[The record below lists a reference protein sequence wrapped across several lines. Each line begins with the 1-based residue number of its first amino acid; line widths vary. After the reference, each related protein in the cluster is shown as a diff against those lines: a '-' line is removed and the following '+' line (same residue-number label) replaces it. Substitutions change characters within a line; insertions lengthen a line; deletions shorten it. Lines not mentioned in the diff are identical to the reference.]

1 VRHTVFQILYSLA
14 VGGAERLVVNLC
26 LHLNRE
32 RYQPVCISL
41 REPQNSH
48 YERMLQKS
56 GVPLYFLYKSEGRAD
71 WRVYKQLDTLLR
83 QYHPT
88 VVHTHILGLN
98 YAYPLM
104 IKHRTPVRV
113 HTFHSLAQREIG
125 VRMGKLVRVLA
136 FRYRIGGVVPVA
148 IADEVARTVE
158 QVYGYKNP
166 AAIPNG
172 IPTDEYAPN
181 PQHRVQ
187 FRTIHGVAPE
197 AIVIVHVGR
206 FVKLKN
212 HAMLLRAFAQ
222 LKSQQ
227 PLYLWLVGDGELR
240 SPMNH
245 LAQELG
251 IAERVRFW
259 GVRSDV
265 ADILRAADI
274 FTLPSQ
280 YEGNPMS
287 VMEAMAAGLPVVASR
302 VGGIPELVED
312 EQMGMLIPVDSEP
325 CLVQAFQALISN
337 APLRQQMGQAALQR
351 ARERF
356 DIRNTVRQYE
366 SLYETLLP
374 RRS

>member
-1 VRHTVFQILYSLA
+1 
-14 VGGAERLVVNLC
+14 
-26 LHLNRE
+26 
-32 RYQPVCISL
+32 
-41 REPQNSH
+41 
-48 YERMLQKS
+48 
-56 GVPLYFLYKSEGRAD
+56 
-71 WRVYKQLDTLLR
+71 
-83 QYHPT
+83 
-88 VVHTHILGLN
+88 
-98 YAYPLM
+98 
-104 IKHRTPVRV
+104 
-113 HTFHSLAQREIG
+113 
-125 VRMGKLVRVLA
+125 
-136 FRYRIGGVVPVA
+136 
-148 IADEVARTVE
+148 
-158 QVYGYKNP
+158 
-166 AAIPNG
+166 
-172 IPTDEYAPN
+172 
-181 PQHRVQ
+181 
-187 FRTIHGVAPE
+187 
-197 AIVIVHVGR
+197 
-206 FVKLKN
+206 
-212 HAMLLRAFAQ
+212 
-222 LKSQQ
+222 
-227 PLYLWLVGDGELR
+227 VGDGELR